1 MVKLNSVPR
10 MERLMLRTRV
20 LALAFFAVSPSIPAM
35 AGPDKPNRET
45 ATVTDTTSGTTTYFG
60 ETGAQAAAAVA
71 KPKPQPLPD
80 PTLTASV
87 DLVNQTMV
95 VSVNGEARYSWPIS
109 SGTAQYPTPTG
120 SFRPEWTSK
129 MWYSRKYDW
138 APMPNAVFISG
149 GVAVHGTYHTGA
161 LGSPAS
167 HGCIRLSVANA
178 KTFYNLV
185 ERHGLKMTRV
195 TVFGTPKWRGPA
207 MANRDSS
214 RKVYVANQDSNWFW
228 GSWGGDQNS
237 AYAPNFTKKKNR
249 KGDGYSDR
257 ASKKVYRL
265 SNGDYVYVQRP
276 PKRSYYKTYGYGY
289 GGYSQGY

>member
-1 MVKLNSVPR
+1 
-10 MERLMLRTRV
+10 
-20 LALAFFAVSPSIPAM
+20 
-35 AGPDKPNRET
+35 
-45 ATVTDTTSGTTTYFG
+45 
-60 ETGAQAAAAVA
+60 
-71 KPKPQPLPD
+71 
-80 PTLTASV
+80 
-87 DLVNQTMV
+87 MV